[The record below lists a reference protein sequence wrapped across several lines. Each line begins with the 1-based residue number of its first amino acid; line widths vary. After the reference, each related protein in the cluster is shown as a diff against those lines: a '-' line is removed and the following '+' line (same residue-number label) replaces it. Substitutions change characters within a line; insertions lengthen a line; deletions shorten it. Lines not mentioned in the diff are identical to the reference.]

1 MGFFSRRQKQPALP
15 SDIISMMERFG
26 RYEFNPQT
34 SAYDGEDIGR
44 LMAELYPFASTDP
57 DGFLVALAEAV
68 LPVGGWAVYGASR
81 TIWELLSSSASAHQ
95 NPSYNAIMNAA
106 LAFLRTNGVSFMM
119 LRGYEQNHWLASG
132 GTMDTWGP
140 RLPTASQVVTNPTN
154 VPDSPEAWVKAG
166 AAHMQN
172 ANYVEGLAAF
182 ERALQLNPA
191 YAPAYAHKGAALTEL
206 DRYTQ
211 ALAAYDRAIQL
222 DPANAGF
229 YADKG
234 QVLAWLKRY
243 D

>member
-119 LRGYEQNHWLASG
+119 LRGYERPS
-132 GTMDTWGP
+132 
-140 RLPTASQVVTNPTN
+140 N
-154 VPDSPEAWVKAG
+154 VPSNSTLPMRRPTPTRVLRSPSWIGTRKPWRPMTVP
-166 AAHMQN
+166 
-172 ANYVEGLAAF
+172 F
-182 ERALQLNPA
+182 S
-191 YAPAYAHKGAALTEL
+191 LTL
-206 DRYTQ
+206 
-211 ALAAYDRAIQL
+211 
-222 DPANAGF
+222 PM
-229 YADKG
+229 
-234 QVLAWLKRY
+234 
-243 D
+243 